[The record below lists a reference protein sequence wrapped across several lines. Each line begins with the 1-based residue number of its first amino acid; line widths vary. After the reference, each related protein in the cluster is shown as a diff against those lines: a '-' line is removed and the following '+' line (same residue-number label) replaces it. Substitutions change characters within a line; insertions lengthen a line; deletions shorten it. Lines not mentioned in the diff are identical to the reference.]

1 MQMLTESKG
10 KTSREYLFQRVVK
23 KLTFLGVF
31 FSERLRR
38 QNCVERR
45 PKCQVLPSLKK
56 VIRCSKSFKTGEK
69 YTHTVAK
76 NVRKNYH
83 NFSFSTFFLSV

>member
-31 FSERLRR
+31 SSKLRR
-38 QNCVERR
+38 
-45 PKCQVLPSLKK
+45 KKTKMSGLPSLKK
-56 VIRCSKSFKTGEK
+56 VIRCSKSFKTEEK